1 MVTSRRLLVTDE
13 DPPPDELLLTGE
25 VPAYLSLGTGTEPP
39 VPEWVEFSQSLER
52 YFAFID
58 VCGFTAYTDRHGT
71 RAAIELLTRF
81 RAVCREVAVRRGVR
95 VAKWLG
101 DGVMLVGTE
110 PGPVIATAAE
120 LLLRCGAESF
130 DIHGGVAG
138 GVVLLFEGDDHIGRP
153 VNLAARLC
161 DAASPGE
168 VLCSGLDANIPEWVD
183 VVGHLTLDVVGMGE
197 LTGVSQLRVHDDA
210 WQTGRPVTHSVAS

>member
-1 MVTSRRLLVTDE
+1 VVATRRLLVTDE

-25 VPAYLSLGTGTEPP
+25 VPAYLSLGTGVEAP

-71 RAAIELLTRF
+71 RAAIDLLTRF
-81 RAVCREVAVRRGVR
+81 RALCREVAVRRGVR

-110 PGPVIATAAE
+110 PGPVIASAAE
-120 LLLRCGAESF
+120 MLLRCEGESF
-130 DIHGGVAG
+130 EIHGGVAG

-161 DAASPGE
+161 DAAAPGGL
-168 VLCSGLDANIPEWVD
+168 LCSGLDASLPEWVE
-183 VVGHLTLDVVGMGE
+183 VAGRVTVNVAGMGD
-197 LTGVSQLRVHDDA
+197 LSDVAQLGVHDDA
-210 WQTGRPVTHSVAS
+210 WQTGRPVAQHAAG